1 MKTVLAFGDS
11 LTWGA
16 IPGSDER
23 HGFEDRWPNVLEREL
38 GGGVRVVENGLN
50 GRTTVHEDRFSPH
63 RNGAD
68 HLPGLLEA
76 HTPLDLVIIM
86 LGTNDLNFC
95 YGGRAFEAMLGM
107 DRLVEIVQHH
117 PYTRGM
123 SAPPVLLVAP
133 PHLREAESEPDY
145 DEYFGAAI
153 AESKKTLRALSTDR
167 RRPRLPLCGRC
178 RVRRGERHRR
188 VSSRCGQYAG
198 DRRGSGASRTLPFE
212 PLNLKAN
219 CYGRYFF

>member
-16 IPGSDER
+16 VPGSDDR
-23 HGFEDRWPNVLEREL
+23 HAFEDRWPNVLEREL
-38 GGGVRVVENGLN
+38 GDGVRVIENGLN
-50 GRTTVHEDRFSPH
+50 GRTTVHDDRFSPH

-95 YGGRAFEAMLGM
+95 YGGRAFEAMLGI

-117 PYTRGM
+117 PYTRGAR
-123 SAPPVLLVAP
+123 SPDVLLVAP
-133 PHLREAESEPDY
+133 PHLREAENEPDY
-145 DEYFGAAI
+145 GEYFGAAI
-153 AESKKTLRALSTDR
+153 AESKKLSGLYERVATERGCISADAAPLAQASPIDGCHLDAESTRALGAGLA
-167 RRPRLPLCGRC
+167 PA
-178 RVRRGERHRR
+178 VR
-188 VSSRCGQYAG
+188 S
-198 DRRGSGASRTLPFE
+198 L
-212 PLNLKAN
+212 LNP
-219 CYGRYFF
+219 GT

>member
-16 IPGSDER
+16 VPGSDDR

-63 RNGAD
+63 RNGAE

-123 SAPPVLLVAP
+123 AAPPVLLVAP

-145 DEYFGAAI
+145 EEYFGAAI
-153 AESKKTLRALSTDR
+153 AESKKLHGLYLRIAEERNCHCDDAALFAEASAVDGCHLDADNTR
-167 RRPRLPLCGRC
+167 AIGAGLAP
-178 RVRRGERHRR
+178 RVR
-188 VSSRCGQYAG
+188 S
-198 DRRGSGASRTLPFE
+198 L
-212 PLNLKAN
+212 LNL
-219 CYGRYFF
+219 

>member
-16 IPGSDER
+16 IPGTDER
-23 HGFEDRWPNVLEREL
+23 HVFEDRWPNVLEREI
-38 GGGVRVVENGLN
+38 GDRVRVMENGLN

-123 SAPPVLLVAP
+123 AAPALLLVAP
-133 PHLREAESEPDY
+133 PHLREAESAPDY

-153 AESKKTLRALSTDR
+153 AESKKLQGLYKRVAGERGCSCADAAEFAQASVVDGCHLDAENTRAIGAGLASHVRAL
-167 RRPRLPLCGRC
+167 
-178 RVRRGERHRR
+178 
-188 VSSRCGQYAG
+188 
-198 DRRGSGASRTLPFE
+198 
-212 PLNLKAN
+212 LNL
-219 CYGRYFF
+219 

>member
-1 MKTVLAFGDS
+1 MKSVLAFGDS

-16 IPGSDER
+16 IPGSDDR

-107 DRLVEIVQHH
+107 DRLVEVVQHH

-153 AESKKTLRALSTDR
+153 AESKKLYGLYQRTAEERGCHCADASAFAEASVIDGCHLDADNTRAIGVGLA
-167 RRPRLPLCGRC
+167 PH
-178 RVRRGERHRR
+178 VR
-188 VSSRCGQYAG
+188 S
-198 DRRGSGASRTLPFE
+198 L
-212 PLNLKAN
+212 LNL
-219 CYGRYFF
+219 

>member
-1 MKTVLAFGDS
+1 MKSVLAFGDS

-16 IPGSDER
+16 VPGSDAR
-23 HGFEDRWPNVLEREL
+23 HEFEDRWPTVLEREL
-38 GGGVRVVENGLN
+38 GGDVRVIENGVN

-123 SAPPVLLVAP
+123 AAPQVLLVAP
-133 PHLREAESEPDY
+133 PYLRPAQSEPDY
-145 DEYFGAAI
+145 GEYFGAAI
-153 AESKKTLRALSTDR
+153 EQSKKLAGLYDRVANERGCASFDASTLATASPVDGCHLDAQNTRAL
-167 RRPRLPLCGRC
+167 G
-178 RVRRGERHRR
+178 
-188 VSSRCGQYAG
+188 AG
-198 DRRGSGASRTLPFE
+198 LAPVVTAL
-212 PLNLKAN
+212 LNP
-219 CYGRYFF
+219 GT

>member
-23 HGFEDRWPNVLEREL
+23 HVFEDRWPNVLEREL
-38 GGGVRVVENGLN
+38 GAGARVIENGLN

-63 RNGAD
+63 RNGAE

-107 DRLVEIVQHH
+107 DRLVEIVRHH
-117 PYTRGM
+117 PYARGM
-123 SAPPVLLVAP
+123 APPAVLLVAP

-153 AESKKTLRALSTDR
+153 SESKKLHGLYERVADERRCICADAASFAQASVIDGCHLDAANTRAIGTGLA
-167 RRPRLPLCGRC
+167 P
-178 RVRRGERHRR
+178 V
-188 VSSRCGQYAG
+188 V
-198 DRRGSGASRTLPFE
+198 RTL
-212 PLNLKAN
+212 LNP
-219 CYGRYFF
+219 GT